1 MTALAARARARAL
14 ARALALVS
22 VVALGAAPAWGQGA
36 PEPEKDGEQAPAPVD
51 LLALV
56 PQTVPPGFTP
66 LADQPGRLGAL
77 DAAAAAAV
85 LDQSGRVTATM
96 LQDAGFANAYSKAW
110 SKGDTG
116 DVIITVLLEFK
127 AQRDAEAFLRGFLQG
142 RRQTTE
148 PFPIP
153 GVPEAAGFR
162 RGPDTPDRTMP
173 AQREVVLQRGRV
185 MAIVVVAGFQ
195 AYPAVEPA
203 VTMAE
208 AQRATMAG
216 LPVDRPAR
224 RGNEGTAPRVLA
236 MVLFVSVASWLA
248 RVLKANPTPFR
259 PRAA

>member
-1 MTALAARARARAL
+1 MNALAAM
-14 ARALALVS
+14 ALALAS
-22 VVALGAAPAWGQGA
+22 VLALGAAPAWGQEA
-36 PEPEKDGEQAPAPVD
+36 PKDGEPAPPPVD
-51 LLALV
+51 LPALV

-66 LADQPGRLGAL
+66 LADQPGRLGPL

-116 DVIITVLLEFK
+116 DVVITVLLEFK
-127 AQRDAEAFLRGFLQG
+127 AQSDAEAFLGGFLQG
-142 RRQTTE
+142 RRQTTK

-153 GVPEAAGFR
+153 GVPEAAGFE
-162 RGPDTPDRTMP
+162 RGPATPDRTTP

-195 AYPAVEPA
+195 AYPALEPA

-208 AQRATMAG
+208 AQRAAMAG
-216 LPVDRPAR
+216 LPVERPGREDDRPS
-224 RGNEGTAPRVLA
+224 GLLGLA
-236 MVLFVSVASWLA
+236 VVLFVADLFLLA
-248 RVLKANPTPFR
+248 RLARRHPEAFSEMIP
-259 PRAA
+259 

>member
-1 MTALAARARARAL
+1 MTLAAM
-14 ARALALVS
+14 ALALLS
-22 VVALGAAPAWGQGA
+22 VVAVGGAPAWGQEA
-36 PEPEKDGEQAPAPVD
+36 PKKDGEEAPAPVD
-51 LLALV
+51 LPALV

-96 LQDAGFANAYSKAW
+96 LQDAGFVSAYSKAW

-127 AQRDAEAFLRGFLQG
+127 AQSDAEAFLRGFLQG
-142 RRQTTE
+142 RRQTTR

-153 GVPEAAGFR
+153 GVPEAAGFE
-162 RGPDTPDRTMP
+162 RGPATPDRTTP

-195 AYPAVEPA
+195 TYPPVEPA

-208 AQRATMAG
+208 AQRAALAG
-216 LPVDRPAR
+216 VPVERPAR
-224 RGNEGTAPRVLA
+224 DDDRPSGLLGVAV
-236 MVLFVSVASWLA
+236 VLFVADLFLLA
-248 RVLKANPTPFR
+248 RLARRHPEAFTDMIP
-259 PRAA
+259 